1 MEARLKTA
9 IFISIITGAIAA
21 APWAPRADAA
31 EVYRWVDENGEVHY
45 SESLPPDHAD
55 RGHDVLNQQGIVTDE
70 DQKLTPKPP
79 PTMPQKDEPQELPR
93 DASGLPRPK
102 ALYSE
107 TEMQQRMDNFLMLRY
122 ESEQEI
128 LDAMNVEIKQL
139 NYDRRLL
146 EGSRASTNQ
155 AFRGQIRVAA
165 ERQRAGLPVEAK
177 TTGEINK
184 LRNDLARNT
193 RSLQGL
199 QQREDAIRADF
210 DKQLERYRYLMET
223 WSEESPGS

>member
-9 IFISIITGAIAA
+9 MIITIAAGAIGA
-21 APWAPRADAA
+21 APWAAPVDAA

-45 SESLPPDHAD
+45 SESLPPDHQD
-55 RGHDVLNQQGIVTDE
+55 RGHDVLNQQGIVVDE
-70 DQKLTPKPP
+70 GQKLTPTPP
-79 PTMPQKDEPQELPR
+79 QAVPQKDEPQELPR

-165 ERQRAGLPVEAK
+165 ERQRAGLPLEAG
-177 TTGEINK
+177 TTREIAR
-184 LRNDLARNT
+184 LRNDLAKNSE
-193 RSLQGL
+193 SLEGL
-199 QQREDAIRADF
+199 QKREDGIRSDF

-223 WSEESPGS
+223 WSEESSGS